1 MTLPGNVTLT
11 LDVTLIVSWW
21 GNYPLA
27 LPEPEETPADDIDA
41 TETDV
46 VELGLAIHAARVF
59 PGDTQEDVMDRMRKF
74 SGLPLE
80 NWEQLGANIRRRG
93 SLKLL
98 PRLLNSLSERNEEI
112 RENGRANRRPK
123 FPEK

>member
-1 MTLPGNVTLT
+1 MTLSGNMSLT
-11 LDVTLIVSWW
+11 SDITLIVSWW
-21 GNYPLA
+21 GDHLLA
-27 LPEPEETPADDIDA
+27 PPEPEETPAVIQA
-41 TETDV
+41 TETDM
-46 VELGLAIHAARVF
+46 VEFGLAIHAAHIF
-59 PGDTQEDVMDRMRKF
+59 PHLTQEAIMDKVRKF

-98 PRLLNSLSERNEEI
+98 PRLQKCLTERNEEI
-112 RENGRANRRPK
+112 QENGRVNRRPK